1 MDDRLPLRVGS
12 RWLRNLVSG
21 LIALA
26 LIVIAVLYL
35 RAHPDQLQTLLD
47 LSAGSIALVLVLS
60 IVGVLARGE
69 VNRIFYNSLG
79 AGLDQ
84 GESTALAVL
93 NTLGNQ
99 LPMSAGLV
107 AKGTY
112 LVRRHGI
119 KALTFVSATS
129 VLFLFFISVNGATG
143 MVSLLWIHVMGG
155 SQPPGYLAAGFAL
168 MLAAI
173 LLAVLPTGGK
183 KSQRTFLADLSRGW
197 SVMRGNTGLLFRTAL
212 LQLVGVLLVS
222 GRLLV
227 LFTAMGQQVAFQ
239 HCLLFASAS
248 ILTRL
253 LNFIP
258 GGWGIREGIVAG
270 LASMLGLDFGMS
282 AIVVGVDRLA
292 MIVGTLVLAPLF
304 AGRLSGSQPSV
315 PADEGGK
322 DPEGP

>member
-1 MDDRLPLRVGS
+1 MGS

-26 LIVIAVLYL
+26 LIVVAVLYL
-35 RAHPDQLQTLLD
+35 RAHPDHLHMLLD
-47 LSAGSIALVLVLS
+47 LSVESVALVLALS

-69 VNRIFYNSLG
+69 VNRVFYNSLG
-79 AGLDQ
+79 AGLDR

-112 LVRRHGI
+112 LVRKHGI

-143 MVSLLWIHVMGG
+143 IVSLLWIHALGG
-155 SQPPGYLAAGFAL
+155 NQPPGYLALGFGL

-173 LLAVLPTGGK
+173 LLPVLPTGKK
-183 KSQRTFLADLSRGW
+183 KSQRKFLADLGRGW

-212 LQLVGVLLVS
+212 LQLVGILLVS

-258 GGWGIREGIVAG
+258 GGWGIREAIVAG

-282 AIVVGVDRLA
+282 AIIVGVDRLA
-292 MIVGTLVLAPLF
+292 MIVGTLVLAPPF
-304 AGRLSGSQPSV
+304 AGRLSGARRASPGREG
-315 PADEGGK
+315 DEPGSY
-322 DPEGP
+322 